1 MNLTRKRWVV
11 GLSVAG
17 LLPFAGFALTALEG
31 SAWALRAFLIYS
43 LAISAFLSGA
53 WWGIALSKTSFERT
67 PVLPLLLSNGF
78 VLMSVGALVCYEP
91 EVALLTQAVVI
102 TLLVL
107 GESQINPLR
116 AAPRY
121 YQRMRRGVSAGV
133 VLLHLA
139 LWSLL

>member
-17 LLPFAGFALTALEG
+17 LLPFAGLALTALDG

-43 LAISAFLSGA
+43 LAISAFLSGV
-53 WWGIALSKTSFERT
+53 WWGIALSKTSLERT

-78 VLMSVGALVCYEP
+78 VLMSVGALIWYEP

-116 AAPRY
+116 AAPQY

>member
-17 LLPFAGFALTALEG
+17 LLPFAGLALTALGG

-43 LAISAFLSGA
+43 LAISAFLSGV
-53 WWGIALSKTSFERT
+53 WWGIALSKTSLERT

-78 VLMSVGALVCYEP
+78 VLMSVGALIWYEP

-116 AAPRY
+116 AAPQY

>member
-1 MNLTRKRWVV
+1 MNLTRNRWVV

-17 LLPFAGFALTALEG
+17 LLPFAGLALSAMDG

-53 WWGIALSKTSFERT
+53 WWGVALSKTSRERA

-78 VLMSVGALVCYEP
+78 VLMSVGALLWHQP
-91 EVALLTQAVVI
+91 EVALLAQAVVI
-102 TLLVL
+102 TLLVM
-107 GESQINPLR
+107 GESRIKPMQ

-121 YQRMRRGVSAGV
+121 YQRMRRGVSAVV
-133 VLLHLA
+133 VLLHLG
-139 LWSLL
+139 LWAFL